1 MYKKLFLGL
10 ALFSIL
16 TVLLAACAIVDTA
29 TQASGPTVHMG
40 GAVFI
45 QTSITVKK
53 GDMLNLVDD
62 YSAQHIIVN
71 GFWVNGDP
79 KLGAESGASSS
90 NKTYNDNDSGA
101 LGTIKTLMTFQ
112 FNFTIYRH

>member
-1 MYKKLFLGL
+1 MSAFSQEIQTTTKQPITKGSSMYKKLFLGL
-10 ALFSIL
+10 ALFSII

-62 YSAQHIIVN
+62 SSAQHI
-71 GFWVNGDP
+71 FFF
-79 KLGAESGASSS
+79 SSRR
-90 NKTYNDNDSGA
+90 
-101 LGTIKTLMTFQ
+101 
-112 FNFTIYRH
+112 RHTRCSRDWSSDVCSSD